1 MSNKATVAIS
11 ADFLNAYAALPR
23 QKQGKVTE
31 FFNKFRND
39 PTHPGINFEK
49 INEEYCLWCTIR
61 KTGFRYKNHHQQ
73 EYD

>member
-1 MSNKATVAIS
+1 MSNKPTVAIS
-11 ADFLNAYAALPR
+11 ADFLTAYAALPR

-49 INEEYCLWCTIR
+49 INEGMSR
-61 KTGFRYKNHHQQ
+61 KVMFIFFFG
-73 EYD
+73 